1 MHVGWADEGGAA
13 PSPPGAPIHGSSSQ
27 PAAAPAREFLQQV
40 KEDPG
45 NTADGSRYHFQ
56 PTGQLLPGIPSLL
69 RPCQW
74 GHLPLQLELAIKW
87 G

>member
-1 MHVGWADEGGAA
+1 MKEELPQAHPVL
-13 PSPPGAPIHGSSSQ
+13 PSMV
-27 PAAAPAREFLQQV
+27 AAAPAREFLQQE

-69 RPCQW
+69 
-74 GHLPLQLELAIKW
+74 
-87 G
+87 